1 MNPDEISWLDII
13 GIFSVGLAVGYI
25 LRAMMGWKMKLKEFE
40 KLWKKTQ
47 REIEQIIE
55 KSNNK
60 QRELYKI
67 L

>member
-1 MNPDEISWLDII
+1 
-13 GIFSVGLAVGYI
+13 
-25 LRAMMGWKMKLKEFE
+25 MKDFE